1 MENNTQ
7 KINIL
12 SEIIVNKIAAGEVV
26 ERPAS
31 VVKEL
36 IENAIDAEATKI
48 DIHLEDS
55 GKKLIKVTDNG
66 IGMSMDDLSRAI
78 LSHSTSKLQKLDD
91 IFTIKTLGFRG
102 EALPSIGA
110 ISKVKILSR
119 TNDSIAGGEIKVE
132 GGNIGKVSEKGCAVG
147 TQIEIRDLFFNT
159 PVRKKFLKTN
169 PIEMSHIS
177 ETVTRISL
185 AKPNIHFNLVHNGRT
200 VFNLPNTSTIKERI
214 ITFFGGEIG
223 KNLVTVNSKEPNLV
237 VKGYVLPPAFDCRT
251 TKMQYLFINSRYIRD
266 KSILH
271 AISMAYKGKLM
282 SNRKPIVFLFI
293 QMDPNDFD
301 VNVHPT
307 KIEVRFKN
315 INQIYSQILSAIK
328 ENLEES
334 GYVTA
339 AKLEAMPGLP
349 EIPQDSRHERNEP
362 GESGRLSLDDP
373 FNKQL
378 DFPAL
383 NKKDKY
389 YAQNTFTETGTSSGS
404 TDNVTGRRYMQIQ
417 NAYIVEE
424 SPDGINIVDQHA
436 LHEIILYE
444 EIKQNTK
451 TAKLVSQQLLIP
463 EIVELGA
470 SDFFIIINL
479 KDKLDRLGFTIEEF
493 GENTIVERSY
503 PQILKNLDCKEFI
516 HDLLSEVDESICK
529 EDVDTCLDKLAK
541 ITSCK
546 AAVKMGQKL
555 KDQEIYA
562 LLEKRDKMSFSNNC
576 PHGRPT
582 SILMP
587 FRELEKQFKRR

>member
-1 MENNTQ
+1 MENNTK

-12 SEIIVNKIAAGEVV
+12 SEIIVNKIAAGEVI

-66 IGMSMDDLSRAI
+66 VGMSIDDLSRAI

-91 IFTIKTLGFRG
+91 IFSIKTLGFRG

-110 ISKVKILSR
+110 ISRVKILSR
-119 TNDSIAGGEIKVE
+119 TNDSMSGGEIKVE
-132 GGNIGKVSEKGCAVG
+132 GGNIGKVNEKGCAVG

-185 AKPNIHFNLVHNGRT
+185 SKPNIHFNLIHNGRT

-214 ITFFGGEIG
+214 ITFFGNEIG
-223 KNLVTVNSKEPNLV
+223 KNLITINSKESNLV
-237 VKGYVLPPAFDCRT
+237 VKGYILPPAYDCRT

-282 SNRKPIVFLFI
+282 SNRKPIVFLFL

-315 INQIYSQILSAIK
+315 VSQIYSQIISSIK
-328 ENLEES
+328 ENLEQSE
-334 GYVTA
+334 YVTP
-339 AKLEAMPGLP
+339 AKFDAISSLP
-349 EIPQDSRHERNEP
+349 EIPKEHRHEKIEP
-362 GESGRLSLDDP
+362 GESGRLSLEDP

-378 DFPAL
+378 NFPDL
-383 NKKDKY
+383 NRHDKH
-389 YAQNTFTETGTSSGS
+389 YAQNTFVETSRPADNS
-404 TDNVTGRRYMQIQ
+404 DNVTGRRCIQIR

-424 SPDGINIVDQHA
+424 SSDGINIVDQHA

-444 EIKQNTK
+444 EIKQSIKNT
-451 TAKLVSQQLLIP
+451 KLVSQQLLIP
-463 EIVELGA
+463 ELVELSA

-479 KDKLDRLGFTIEEF
+479 KDKLDRLGFTVEEF
-493 GENTIVERSY
+493 GKNTIVVRSY

-516 HDLLSEVDESICK
+516 RNLLSEVDESICK
-529 EDVDTCLDKLAK
+529 EDVDECLDKLAK

-546 AAVKMGQKL
+546 GAIKMGQKL

-587 FRELEKQFKRR
+587 FKELEKQFKRR